1 MTDHKIYAFFG
12 MIIGL
17 VTFFACWAY
26 AIFQWGFLLG
36 LGLGWL
42 PSVFVAL
49 IAGFV
54 GPALIA
60 LGLFALAGLY
70 AFKLM

>member
-1 MTDHKIYAFFG
+1 MADHKIYTFFG
-12 MIIGL
+12 VIIGL

-42 PSVFVAL
+42 PSFFIAL

-54 GPALIA
+54 GPALVVI
-60 LGLFALAGLY
+60 GLFVLAGVY
-70 AFKLM
+70 VFNLM